1 MAVILTIHEI
11 AKQSQAILNV
21 SEHILHKGLHGFTYV
36 VSIDYQGH
44 GSFDVSSKNVK
55 KYL

>member
-21 SEHILHKGLHGFTYV
+21 SEHCTRDYTVTRISYVLLSKDTGLL
-36 VSIDYQGH
+36 S
-44 GSFDVSSKNVK
+44 
-55 KYL
+55 